1 MRGARPELKLITD
14 DKSSDPE
21 HFANLHKVE
30 NGSGAEPFNPAEP
43 EGLPNAK
50 HVSPL
55 AEPPVTLSA
64 ELQEKWRRTVGDLKE
79 RRLWKDSME
88 SLVTSFVLA
97 GATVE
102 RLELKIAIE
111 GEQVPGAGGAQKPH
125 PGTGLL
131 RSSRQTLE
139 RLGAE
144 LGITPTSRARKSLQ
158 PGPDLFTRLNDEW
171 DL

>member
-1 MRGARPELKLITD
+1 LRVIDGDQPGEP
-14 DKSSDPE
+14 S
-21 HFANLHKVE
+21 ANLQNVE
-30 NGSGAEPFNPAEP
+30 LSSSSEVNSQLGSGP
-43 EGLPNAK
+43 EASSNA
-50 HVSPL
+50 
-55 AEPPVTLSA
+55 ARCAAFEPPASLPA
-64 ELQEKWRRTVGDLKE
+64 DLQEKWRQIVADLKE

-102 RLELKIAIE
+102 RLELKIALE

-158 PGPDLFTRLNDEW
+158 PGPNLFSRLGNEW